1 MDLKTYLAASMMQ
14 NAWRVFLIRKRLL
27 LNPQVVITMTPRM
40 KHLHFSNKPEI
51 GSINP
56 HAALFIYKLRLILA
70 IKKFKFSQYLCDS
83 ATFYEAYT
91 NNTMTYHEIIKDL
104 QVQMNRVEDTVNSIS
119 TSVKEDIPPPTEAQI
134 DEAKKKRRKCKCR
147 SRGAFCWRC
156 LQRRR
161 RRRLDGA
168 VRHPYQEE

>member
-1 MDLKTYLAASMMQ
+1 MDLKTHLAASMMQ

-40 KHLHFSNKPEI
+40 KHLHFSNKPES

-56 HAALFIYKLRLILA
+56 YAALFIYRLRLILA
-70 IKKFKFSQYLCDS
+70 IKKFKFSQYLCDT

-91 NNTMTYHEIIKDL
+91 SNTMAYHEIIKDM
-104 QVQMNRVEDTVNSIS
+104 QAQMNRVEETINSLA
-119 TSVKEDIPPPTEAQI
+119 TCVKEDKTPPTEGQI
-134 DEAKKKRRKCKCR
+134 GEGKKKRRKCKCR
-147 SRGAFCWRC
+147 SRGALCWRC

-161 RRRLDGA
+161 MRRLGND
-168 VRHPYQEE
+168 R

>member
-1 MDLKTYLAASMMQ
+1 MNLKMHLAAAMMQ

-56 HAALFIYKLRLILA
+56 YVALFIYRLRLILS
-70 IKKFKFSQYLCDS
+70 IKKFKYSMYLCDS

-91 NNTMTYHEIIKDL
+91 TNTMTYNEIIKDM
-104 QVQMNRVEDTVNSIS
+104 QTQMGRVEDTINSIAARLG
-119 TSVKEDIPPPTEAQI
+119 EDRPPTEGQI
-134 DEAKKKRRKCKCR
+134 EDVKRKKKRKCKCR

-161 RRRLDGA
+161 MRRLAGSGRQPDS
-168 VRHPYQEE
+168 E